1 MNSNEDLLKLIAR
14 KDEDPFTVKEL
25 LFSLLRYWYWFII
38 SGIIGLSVAYFY
50 NKYAPSNYSV
60 SSLVLVKEK
69 KADGVNLD
77 NLFDNFQLKSDVKIE
92 NHIGILTSFSINR
105 QVVENLGWHVSWY
118 QAMPF
123 GDYDLFGREPYKI
136 EVDPAERN
144 LTEVPLYITGLNN
157 KKYLISVNAEVNI
170 DGKDKQLNFEQV
182 VEVGKKFSNKYF
194 NFVLYETA
202 NNEGG
207 NYYFQFNDLNNLAL
221 SYKKKLEVAAINK
234 NADLISLKLEG
245 QLPAAEISYLNEL
258 TNVYIQ
264 FGLKEKNLTSENTI
278 RFIDQQL
285 TDIVDTLKITS
296 DNFSRYRADNKVFD
310 LEQKASLVLE
320 KLVELDS
327 KKSLAQMQLNYYKNL
342 NTYLDNAAKM
352 KTMIAPSV
360 VGITD
365 ITLNKMV
372 VKLIDL
378 HGKKAAL
385 SFSLQN
391 KNPSIQLVE
400 KELEYTKK
408 NLVENLKN
416 LVYNTKQELVLIQE
430 EIDEMNKQLE
440 DYPKTEQ
447 DLINIKRMFDLH
459 NELYTF
465 LLQKRAEAE
474 ITKASN
480 VPDIKVLDPAS
491 EATYIK
497 TSPKSPLNLFVG
509 LFAALAIPFLIIIV
523 KNYFDD
529 TIHNKEDIRKL
540 TDIPVVGSITHSPY
554 DEKIPVIK
562 YPRSIVTESIRELRT
577 NLDYLYHGKESMV
590 VGIQSVVPK
599 EGKSFISVNL
609 SAIIALNN
617 KKVVLIG
624 GDMRKPSLHNL
635 LGISNKE
642 GLSTYL
648 IGHHSLDQII
658 KPTSIGNLDFIPSGT
673 IPPNP
678 SELLGTNQFD
688 NLIGELKKC
697 YDVIIV
703 DNSPSSLVTDG
714 AILRRH
720 TNIDLFIV
728 RQGYSHKGLIDF
740 INQLTEK
747 NQGKKT
753 AIVLNDMKP
762 QKYGRYSYRYGGG
775 YYRKAYYGSEG
786 YFDFDN
792 RPNKN
797 LFNLF

>member
-1 MNSNEDLLKLIAR
+1 MNSNEDLLKLITR
-14 KDEDPFTVKEL
+14 KDEDPVNVKEF
-25 LFSLLRYWYWFII
+25 LFRLLRYWYWFII
-38 SGIIGLSVAYFY
+38 SGFIGLGIAYFY
-50 NKYAPSNYSV
+50 NKYVPSNYSV

-69 KADGVNLD
+69 KADGLNLD

-105 QVVENLGWHVSWY
+105 QVVENLGWYVSWY
-118 QAMPF
+118 QEMPF

-136 EVDPAERN
+136 EVDPSGRN
-144 LTEVPLYITGLNN
+144 LTEVPLYIKSLSN
-157 KKYLISVNAEVNI
+157 KKYLISVDAEVNI
-170 DGKDKQLNFEQV
+170 DGKEEQLNFEQV
-182 VEVGKKFSNKYF
+182 VGVGEKFSNEYF
-194 NFVLYETA
+194 NFILYETA
-202 NNEGG
+202 NNGGG
-207 NYYFQFNDLNNLAL
+207 NYYFRFNDLNNLAL
-221 SYKKKLEVAAINK
+221 SYKNKLEVTAINK

-245 QLPAAEISYLNEL
+245 QLPVAEMSYLNEL
-258 TNVYIQ
+258 THVYIQ

-278 RFIDQQL
+278 RFIDRQL
-285 TDIVDTLKITS
+285 ADIVDTLKITS

-320 KLVELDS
+320 ELVELDS
-327 KKSLAQMQLNYYKNL
+327 KKSLARMQLNYYKNL
-342 NTYLDNAAKM
+342 NTYLDNAEKM
-352 KTMIAPSV
+352 KTMVAPSV

-365 ITLNKMV
+365 VTLNKMV
-372 VKLIDL
+372 VKLIEL
-378 HGKKAAL
+378 HGKKGAL
-385 SFSLQN
+385 SFSLQD
-391 KNPSIQLVE
+391 KNPSIQVVE

-408 NLVENLKN
+408 SLVENLKN
-416 LVYNTKQELVLIQE
+416 LVYNTKQELILIQE
-430 EIDEMNKQLE
+430 EINEMNKQLE

-480 VPDIKVLDPAS
+480 VPDVKVLDPAS

-497 TSPKSPLNLFVG
+497 TSPKSILNLLVG

-523 KNYFDD
+523 KDYFDE
-529 TIHNKEDIRKL
+529 TIHSKEDIRKL

-554 DEKIPVIK
+554 DEKIPVVK
-562 YPRSIVTESIRELRT
+562 YPRSILTESIRELRT
-577 NLDYLYHGKESMV
+577 NLDYLYRGKESMV

-599 EGKSFISVNL
+599 EGKSFISLNL

-617 KKVVLIG
+617 KKVVLVG
-624 GDMRKPSLHNL
+624 GDMRKPSLHYT

-648 IGHHSLDQII
+648 IGHHTLDQVI

-678 SELLGTNQFD
+678 SELLGTSQFD
-688 NLIGELKKC
+688 NLINELKKR
-697 YDVIIV
+697 YDVIVV

-747 NQGKKT
+747 NQDKKP
-753 AIVLNDMKP
+753 AIVLNDMKHK
-762 QKYGRYSYRYGGG
+762 KYGRYSYRYGG
-775 YYRKAYYGSEG
+775 YYRKAYYGSSEG
-786 YFDFDN
+786 YFDF
-792 RPNKN
+792 NKVPK
-797 LFNLF
+797 